1 MSYAHQKM
9 LREKIIE
16 KFLSF
21 IFSIPES
28 EKITQTVVSHVLRT
42 RWIQRASCEMLF
54 CIRGIGFGLQK
65 GWWLAGQSVGT
76 GITWRHLTRGFWAG
90 LSVPLGLCPSEK
102 PHADSLTPVLL
113 METVP
118 LPWERVCRHGSPVN
132 KARVQTFCWAE
143 RWVFHLAATH
153 NKTMLFPLKT
163 KPASLCNVL
172 SFLPNLFWLPDSSLA
187 WPKDVKRNL
196 WEKKG
201 IQIHH
206 KVCKLVLLCCL
217 CLLRKWKRRLKS
229 QACCSQFSLKDE
241 LNSSGWNYIQVK
253 LSQIHVEIYP
263 II

>member
-172 SFLPNLFWLPDSSLA
+172 SFLIFFGCQTVVLPDLNMWKETYGKKKAFKYTIKCVNWCFYVVFACWGNGKDDWKARLA
-187 WPKDVKRNL
+187 VASFPSKM
-196 WEKKG
+196 
-201 IQIHH
+201 
-206 KVCKLVLLCCL
+206 
-217 CLLRKWKRRLKS
+217 S
-229 QACCSQFSLKDE
+229 
-241 LNSSGWNYIQVK
+241 
-253 LSQIHVEIYP
+253 
-263 II
+263 